1 MDFVNRHRIDLAKQ
15 MLCTTNEPIYI
26 ISETIGFDN
35 DRSFRRVF
43 KKYEGIGPLEYRNMK
58 GTKGEKTD
66 GESFSS

>member
-15 MLCTTNEPIYI
+15 MLYTTNEPIYT
-26 ISETIGFDN
+26 ISEKIGFDN

-58 GTKGEKTD
+58 REKEEAD
-66 GESFSS
+66 GEDSSS